1 MSAKLLS
8 RIRQIAPSV
17 IAFTLLVVL
26 SMACSFSQFAQS
38 ENVPERID
46 DYRTGCV
53 LDSDKL
59 LSEYLQYDANEFHFT
74 GPTPTPGPA
83 SDSDLLAQRMLV
95 EVWEHGCQ
103 TGRKDVTD
111 PETADW
117 LLLKDRLDVLN
128 SKINERLTPT
138 PVPTP

>member
-1 MSAKLLS
+1 MIVESLS
-8 RIRQIAPSV
+8 RIQRLILPIAA
-17 IAFTLLVVL
+17 IAVL
-26 SMACSFSQFAQS
+26 AAFSMACSFSQFAQS
-38 ENVPERID
+38 ESVPERID
-46 DYRTGCV
+46 EYRTGCV